1 MDPLLKIIAS
11 TFIVDVLNR
20 DISPDQMSQELKKR
34 SILLKTDQI
43 SDFLVNKGVPK
54 DPKAVQQLIETPEVQ
69 KWARNMKLY
78 A

>member
-20 DISPDQMSQELKKR
+20 DISPDQMAQELKKR

-54 DPKAVQQLIETPEVQ
+54 DPEAVQQLIETPEVQ
-69 KWARNMKLY
+69 KWAKNMKLY